1 MRQTTPYGSFV
12 IDLLMS
18 RVLIDQVEESFSAK
32 IAADISAHLTR
43 AKSWLS
49 ALKSEQGDAASLFFE
64 RGRLDAIEVYLDEK
78 TNTAAASVHE
88 TSLDLITELRTTLA
102 EINGL
107 ADAVQVHDNTKF
119 CEEKFMTI
127 MRNECREYAQKQ
139 MTVENIVAQLE
150 KLCEGASDTFAG
162 RSEHQDALMGI
173 GCVVYIIAL
182 YTATTLYRSPLLGK
196 KSAVG
201 KKTLDNL
208 KKVLD
213 SINGVQ
219 AAVKVEIAFDLA
231 LLKEIRDFAQVPCAK
246 LPAEGAPSVVAATAG
261 NQTSAQPAASV
272 ANAGAAVSEAPLMD
286 AAPPPA
292 PPKSSAEAGS
302 GQEAPAGEEP
312 AAAAAAGDGSGVA
325 ESSNSL
331 DGVTAAPKRKATAAP
346 KGKATAA
353 PKGKAN
359 AKAKAKA
366 AAEAEAEPNSDDS
379 EQWQPTRKKP
389 RKTTPNPRS
398 WRQLA
403 TTSSGIKLT
412 ALGFLRRADQAE

>member
-1 MRQTTPYGSFV
+1 MDQHRVGGRRRQKG
-12 IDLLMS
+12 
-18 RVLIDQVEESFSAK
+18 
-32 IAADISAHLTR
+32 
-43 AKSWLS
+43 
-49 ALKSEQGDAASLFFE
+49 
-64 RGRLDAIEVYLDEK
+64 RG
-78 TNTAAASVHE
+78 
-88 TSLDLITELRTTLA
+88 
-102 EINGL
+102 
-107 ADAVQVHDNTKF
+107 
-119 CEEKFMTI
+119 
-127 MRNECREYAQKQ
+127 
-139 MTVENIVAQLE
+139 
-150 KLCEGASDTFAG
+150 G
-162 RSEHQDALMGI
+162 R
-173 GCVVYIIAL
+173 
-182 YTATTLYRSPLLGK
+182 
-196 KSAVG
+196 
-201 KKTLDNL
+201 
-208 KKVLD
+208 
-213 SINGVQ
+213 
-219 AAVKVEIAFDLA
+219 
-231 LLKEIRDFAQVPCAK
+231 EIRDFAQVPCAK

-331 DGVTAAPKRKATAAP
+331 DGVTAAPKGKATAAP

-398 WRQLA
+398 WRQ
-403 TTSSGIKLT
+403 
-412 ALGFLRRADQAE
+412 RRQASR